1 MDSLSFI
8 MQEFATGETMI
19 AFGAGL
25 SAFMMMVIVWSA
37 LVSRNPMSR
46 RIKAI
51 MAVRNN
57 LQADNL
63 KPKGNDARRLDAG
76 ALSLMSRVVQKLH
89 LLKTTQT
96 EKVSIQ
102 LSRAG
107 WRSRNRL
114 VVFLF
119 MKAVLPIFLALG
131 SLAFVTMTPIFPLSI
146 FGKMGVGI
154 VAALVGFYAPDIIT
168 KNSITRREQE
178 IQKTLPDALDLLVI
192 CAEAGLS
199 LDAALTRTADEIG
212 RSGPELSDEL
222 GLTAVE
228 LGFLPS
234 RRDALEN
241 FMSRC
246 QLQDVRAVVA
256 TLSQTEK
263 YGTPLANSLRVL
275 STEFRSNRMM
285 RAEEKAAKLPA
296 TLTIPLVMFILPSLF
311 VVLLGPAILR
321 AIDGF
326 SKM

>member
-8 MQEFATGETMI
+8 IQEFATGETMI

-37 LVSRNPMSR
+37 LVSRNLMSR

-146 FGKMGVGI
+146 FGKMG
-154 VAALVGFYAPDIIT
+154 LV
-168 KNSITRREQE
+168 
-178 IQKTLPDALDLLVI
+178 L
-192 CAEAGLS
+192 
-199 LDAALTRTADEIG
+199 
-212 RSGPELSDEL
+212 
-222 GLTAVE
+222 
-228 LGFLPS
+228 S
-234 RRDALEN
+234 RRW
-241 FMSRC
+241 
-246 QLQDVRAVVA
+246 
-256 TLSQTEK
+256 
-263 YGTPLANSLRVL
+263 
-275 STEFRSNRMM
+275 
-285 RAEEKAAKLPA
+285 
-296 TLTIPLVMFILPSLF
+296 
-311 VVLLGPAILR
+311 
-321 AIDGF
+321 
-326 SKM
+326 